1 MTNNIE
7 KQSFGQNGA
16 QIITAGTVPAGEYCA
31 LQFVTDGTLDSIA
44 APKLA
49 GIVTGVTYPAG
60 LTLFIQFTGAV
71 VDTGTVVAYRS
82 V

>member
-16 QIITAGTVPAGEYCA
+16 QIVTAGTVPAGEYCA
-31 LQFVTDGTLDSIA
+31 LQFVTDGELTSIA
-44 APKLA
+44 APKLV
-49 GIVTGVTYPAG
+49 GIVTGITYPAG
-60 LTLFIQFTGAV
+60 FTLFIQFTGAV
-71 VDTGTVVAYRS
+71 LASGTAVAYRS